1 MNDKLKCVAIVRTSN
16 APEQIK
22 INSEGLV
29 LNKNFASIWG
39 HQIIKFDL
47 EEYKDFYNES
57 EIDNEYDILDLAS
70 WELIDGEVIY
80 YPACKDFRQEVARH
94 QEEQRIADSY
104 PKEFA
109 FLDELRDSGSINMFG
124 CGPHLQ
130 REFGI
135 TAKEARDVFMRWSDK
150 CREAAE

>member
-1 MNDKLKCVAIVRTSN
+1 MNDKLKCVATVRTSN
-16 APEQIK
+16 APEEIE

-47 EEYKDFYNES
+47 EEYKVHYNES
-57 EIDNEYDILDLAS
+57 DIENEYDILDLAS
-70 WELIDGEVIY
+70 WELIDGEVMY
-80 YPACKDFRQEVARH
+80 YPACEDFRQEVAKH

-124 CGPHLQ
+124 CGPYLQ

-135 TAKEARDVFMRWSDK
+135 DAKEARDVFMRWSDK
-150 CREAAE
+150 CREESK